1 MLYYFSVQSQ
11 MGCEKSVQKV
21 NHNIQILCGLE
32 MKIYQQISTIFLP
45 GKSNVEYFWSF
56 LVQFLL

>member
-1 MLYYFSVQSQ
+1 MLYCFSVQSQ

-32 MKIYQQISTIFLP
+32 MKIYQQIFIIFLP
-45 GKSNVEYFWSF
+45 GKSQLEYFLSF
-56 LVQFLL
+56 LGYFLL